1 MTHSNCQVLSPVAD
15 VITDITATA
24 EAAHQHN
31 PLNRNK
37 STFLKLGIT
46 KSVSH
51 LVFILLSQQR
61 LDFKTMSKSATL
73 MPSGYLQEFIVLFGF
88 GFWNPLSSVSQLCLS
103 HSTLY
108 DVFEIPHRTS
118 KMSHKQMC
126 VMKYKLFVFYLL
138 PPSGRVYN
146 RSAQHSR
153 RRMKTIYFL

>member
-24 EAAHQHN
+24 EAAQQHN

-61 LDFKTMSKSATL
+61 LDFKTMSKSATW

-88 GFWNPLSSVSQLCLS
+88 GFWNPFNSVSQLCLS
-103 HSTLY
+103 HTLIIGQKHHE
-108 DVFEIPHRTS
+108 VHHETKFS
-118 KMSHKQMC
+118 QK
-126 VMKYKLFVFYLL
+126 V
-138 PPSGRVYN
+138 
-146 RSAQHSR
+146 
-153 RRMKTIYFL
+153 